1 MYYFDSM
8 CRNQAMLSIHT
19 LSKSFLW
26 INHLITWV
34 VLIEDVC
41 IGRMPIMLGSSNCY
55 LAGKTNEELG
65 KVSAQLTQE
74 DTSLFEEKVDL
85 GATITRTFK
94 QIIPLFY
101 EQFISIVSC
110 KDADILRWRKVM
122 WLLITST
129 RMEQTRPTAEE
140 IQGWN
145 LQIGKSS

>member
-1 MYYFDSM
+1 
-8 CRNQAMLSIHT
+8 
-19 LSKSFLW
+19 
-26 INHLITWV
+26 
-34 VLIEDVC
+34 
-41 IGRMPIMLGSSNCY
+41 MPIMLGSSNCY

-110 KDADILRWRKVM
+110 KDADILR
-122 WLLITST
+122 
-129 RMEQTRPTAEE
+129 
-140 IQGWN
+140 
-145 LQIGKSS
+145 